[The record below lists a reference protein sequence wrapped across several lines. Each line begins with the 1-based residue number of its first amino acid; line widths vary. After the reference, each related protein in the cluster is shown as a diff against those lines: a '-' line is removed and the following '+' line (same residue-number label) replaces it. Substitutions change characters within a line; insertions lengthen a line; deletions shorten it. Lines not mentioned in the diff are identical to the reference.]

1 MQAPAPLH
9 PGPRPNARHAVGID
23 VGGTKIAGGIVELA
37 SGRVLARRQL
47 ATDYHRGGEPVL
59 ADVSAMAAGLVAE
72 AAGQGLDLAGLG
84 IGVAELVDA
93 GGRVF
98 SDYRIKWRNLDVAG
112 AIAPVVGPT
121 PVCLT
126 ADVRAAALA
135 EAQYGA
141 GRGVED
147 FYYVTIGT
155 GVSGVLVQG
164 GRPYAGSRGAALVI
178 ANGQTR
184 LRCRACGQITTT
196 IAEDIASGP
205 GLAAAW
211 GKGERAE
218 DVLAAAEAG
227 DAEAI
232 EVIDTAAQ
240 ELGRILAL
248 LANSLD
254 PARIVLGGGLG
265 SAPGIYFEALCSAIR
280 AGLWQED
287 IRDLPIVQSSIGPDA
302 GLIGAAAS
310 IHHQEPSK
318 RPVQIT

>member
-9 PGPRPNARHAVGID
+9 PGPEPAARHAVGID

-37 SGRVLARRQL
+37 SGRVVSRRQL

-59 ADVSAMAAGLVAE
+59 ADVAAMAAGLVAE
-72 AAGQGLDLAGLG
+72 ASGQGLDLAGVG

-112 AIAPVVGPT
+112 AIASVVGSR
-121 PVCLT
+121 PVGLD

-135 EAQYGA
+135 EALYGA

-211 GKGERAE
+211 GKGDKAE
-218 DVLAAAEAG
+218 EVLAAAEAG
-227 DAEAI
+227 DAAAV
-232 EVIDTAAQ
+232 EVIDAATQ
-240 ELGRILAL
+240 DLGRILAL

-265 SAPGIYFEALCSAIR
+265 SAPGIYFEALCNAVR
-280 AGLWQED
+280 AGLWHED
-287 IRDLPIVQSSIGPDA
+287 SRDLPIMRSFIGPDA

-318 RPVQIT
+318 RPMQIT